1 MLGFR
6 KNITGCDD
14 DSVIR
19 EMAER
24 CANAVLAQ
32 LSSEARQ
39 MNAAQLRG
47 YVRARA
53 WPHVSAE
60 IQDAAAT
67 GQVRQSQINEFAARV
82 LEQAVHIATA
92 VNTAAP
98 VIAIPMPHIGRRAA

>member
-14 DSVIR
+14 DSITR
-19 EMAER
+19 EIAER

-32 LSSEARQ
+32 LSNEARQ

-47 YVRARA
+47 YVRARV
-53 WPHVSAE
+53 WSRVSAE

-67 GQVRQSQINEFAARV
+67 GRVRQSQTNEFAARV

-92 VNTAAP
+92 ANTAAP
-98 VIAIPMPHIGRRAA
+98 VIAMPVPHIVRRAA